1 MHENGISRHETAKLG
16 RSKGVRKFGTKRPRV
31 RIPPLRQKYES
42 STDGSFSYER
52 GRGAVPRWVV
62 TCNFE
67 EFRIYDLDH
76 PQAGAQVI
84 KLAELPD
91 ECYRLKF
98 LVDTGNDILKQGKFF
113 YEQGKLDRK
122 QGKLDTRGVSF
133 A

>member
-1 MHENGISRHETAKLG
+1 M
-16 RSKGVRKFGTKRPRV
+16 
-31 RIPPLRQKYES
+31 
-42 STDGSFSYER
+42 
-52 GRGAVPRWVV
+52 V